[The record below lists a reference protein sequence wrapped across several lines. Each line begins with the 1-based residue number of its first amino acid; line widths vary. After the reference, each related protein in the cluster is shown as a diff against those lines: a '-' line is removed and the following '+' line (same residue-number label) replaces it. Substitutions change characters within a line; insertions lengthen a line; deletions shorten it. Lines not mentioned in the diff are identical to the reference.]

1 MRKFLPVLLIA
12 AIGLSGCGYVRD
24 SRLNPFNW
32 FGRAEA
38 RELTAQEAAQETNPL
53 IPERSRFARPDEVDL
68 RDRVAGLES
77 LVVERIPG
85 GAIVRVTGISAAA
98 GAYDVELRE
107 LPGEAGV
114 ARYEMVSYLPEVAQ
128 AAPVQSRRITAATRI
143 SDTALAQ
150 VRTIEVLSASN
161 ALTSRR

>member
-38 RELTAQEAAQETNPL
+38 RPLSAEEAAQERNPL
-53 IPERSRFARPDEVDL
+53 IPERSAFANKPDT
-68 RDRVAGLES
+68 DRRGRIAGLEN

-85 GAIVRVTGISAAA
+85 GAILRVTGISSSV
-98 GAYDVELRE
+98 GAFDVALRE
-107 LPGEAGV
+107 LPGEPGV
-114 ARYEMVSYLPEVAQ
+114 ARYEMVSYLPEVPADGPIQ
-128 AAPVQSRRITAATRI
+128 TRRYTAATRL

-150 VRTIEVLSASN
+150 VQTIEVLSASN